1 VLPAAHYFCGGI
13 DVDQNSQTS
22 LSHLYAIGECSHT
35 GLHGAN
41 RLASNSLLEAL
52 VFAHR
57 AAVHSNDY
65 FENNSLDLVE
75 EQIPNWKDTDI
86 IKDQESKVIGRLK
99 SSLQELMSQQVGIF
113 KSNQSLQQ
121 AEKELEKVYLATKDI
136 YENKKLT
143 HQICELRNLVNVAY
157 LIIKQ
162 SQNCKENRGGFYNID
177 YENL

>member
-1 VLPAAHYFCGGI
+1 
-13 DVDQNSQTS
+13 VDQNSQTS

-57 AAVHSNDY
+57 AAVHSSEY
-65 FENNSLDLVE
+65 YKNNTLDLIE

-86 IKDQESKVIGRLK
+86 IKDQESKVIARLK

-113 KSNQSLQQ
+113 KSNQSLQK
-121 AEKELEKVYLATKDI
+121 AERDLEKVYLATKDI

-162 SQNCKENRGGFYNID
+162 SQNCHQNRGGFYNID